1 MMKGSG
7 SLPTSTRFSHLLKQ
21 LWLMEALGQCYHAG
35 KALNE
40 WRSEPRLL
48 AEAPA
53 APLAVTLVSH
63 KGIHVSFFATSIYFK
78 YKHWEMSLCFRK
90 WSVAGMY

>member
-1 MMKGSG
+1 MKGSS

-21 LWLMEALGQCYHAG
+21 LRLMEALGQCYHAG

-40 WRSEPRLL
+40 WRSELRLL

-53 APLAVTLVSH
+53 APSAITLVSH
-63 KGIHVSFFATSIYFK
+63 EGIRVRFFTTSIYFK

-90 WSVAGMY
+90 RSVAEMY